1 MISPLLLRLSVCFHL
16 SVYVCIF
23 QWSAFGFHTTS
34 ISICCFSASNV
45 HQLSLGRWE
54 FKWKI
59 CILAW
64 LLETFTS
71 VKACIEWY
79 TVKLKGKKN
88 AKWDRR
94 VRKRRKSST
103 VFHPNIIHFSCKICY
118 SACTC
123 THHILK
129 DFMVFAFKHIL
140 SSLVLPSS
148 RLECAHIFSRSFAC
162 NLYYFH
168 QAIFLSM
175 NFYGEFHSNSNVSR
189 LLQFHFNVCVY
200 FGVYLLFYFI
210 FCWNWVRRMHR
221 YAQISDRN
229 VPNTKPINK
238 LIVHS
243 FALRDKSNDFLIF
256 RFRRIIWLVE
266 YHFKWLLTFPKS
278 LTPQSVSINSL
289 ISIRFLFIPLTFVM
303 NVTKLK
309 QIFFG
314 REGVQI
320 EPTRFRPVSSRK
332 IKSKN
337 PTN

>member
-1 MISPLLLRLSVCFHL
+1 MCVCLSMERIWISHHEHQSAAFRRAMCISSLSLSGCESSNGKYVFWLGCLRLSH
-16 SVYVCIF
+16 SGE
-23 QWSAFGFHTTS
+23 S
-34 ISICCFSASNV
+34 V
-45 HQLSLGRWE
+45 HQMIQS
-54 FKWKI
+54 
-59 CILAW
+59 
-64 LLETFTS
+64 ET
-71 VKACIEWY
+71 ER
-79 TVKLKGKKN
+79 KKN
-88 AKWDRR
+88 FAKWDRR

-140 SSLVLPSS
+140 SSLVSPTPL
-148 RLECAHIFSRSFAC
+148 LKCAHIFSRSFAC

-175 NFYGEFHSNSNVSR
+175 NFYGKFHSNSNVSR
-189 LLQFHFNVCVY
+189 LLQFHFSVCVY

-210 FCWNWVRRMHR
+210 FCSNWVRRMHR

-229 VPNTKPINK
+229 VSNTKPIKK

-243 FALRDKSNDFLIF
+243 AALRERSNDFLIF
-256 RFRRIIWLVE
+256 GFRRIIWVVE
-266 YHFKWLLTFPKS
+266 NHFKWLLTFPKS
-278 LTPQSVSINSL
+278 LTRQSFSINAS
-289 ISIRFLFIPLTFVM
+289 ISIRFLFISSTFVM
-303 NVTKLK
+303 NFTKLK
-309 QIFFG
+309 QMLFG

-320 EPTRFRPVSSRK
+320 EPIRFRSVSSRK

-337 PTN
+337 PSN